1 MLHKVTVRKLLV
13 LASAAALS
21 AGCDAPPTVVPPA
34 PMDGIYTAVTIDDSA
49 GPVRVTAD
57 PTQDLAIS
65 AATLDLR
72 VRGRAILTTTMVHAS
87 DTLAPHVTFIDVFHY
102 KLHGDSIATDSGGV
116 GGRRY
121 AFNIRLTMKYVLP
134 ELAGSL
140 YTITPHT
147 LIFAQ

>member
-1 MLHKVTVRKLLV
+1 MLHDVTVRKLLLLV
-13 LASAAALS
+13 AAAMS
-21 AGCDAPPTVVPPA
+21 AGCDAPAVDAPPA
-34 PMDGIYTAVTIDDSA
+34 PMDGIYTARTIDDSA

-102 KLHGDSIATDSGGV
+102 KLRGDSIATDSGGV
-116 GGRRY
+116 GGRRHAY
-121 AFNIRLTMKYVLP
+121 YIRLTMKYVLP

-140 YTITPHT
+140 YTLSPHT
-147 LIFAQ
+147 LIFTQ